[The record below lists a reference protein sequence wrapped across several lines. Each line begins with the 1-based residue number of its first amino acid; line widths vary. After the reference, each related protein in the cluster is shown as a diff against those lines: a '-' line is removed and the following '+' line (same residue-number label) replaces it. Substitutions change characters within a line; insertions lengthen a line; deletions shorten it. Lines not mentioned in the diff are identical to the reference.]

1 MADPPAAAAPAA
13 GPPAVAAP
21 AAAADPPAPPASRGW
36 GAARRVL
43 GAVHASRGFK
53 TLRDLV
59 PDGGYVDAARLA
71 PLRALGEG
79 AFGAVE
85 LARLDGPAGPLVAV
99 KTLRPELVADR
110 AELELFLE
118 EARLMRK
125 LAHPRIVAFLGMGGA
140 LAAEEGGGGGG
151 KGANGAGADG
161 ADGGNGAGKGKAG
174 KAGGGAAFGAGAF
187 VVQEYAAGGS
197 LQDLLVERMLGKP
210 GSRAYSHADAL
221 RWATHVARALEY
233 LHARRVVHRDLKLA
247 NVLLTAADVSNADA
261 KLCDFGLA
269 RLRPKAAAGAAP
281 APDRATF
288 SAAQRTA
295 SAALSRRLTGA
306 VDEAGAEAV
315 ARAGGGGGGA
325 RAARGAAA
333 VAAADMT
340 GATGSYAYMA
350 PEVLRSE
357 PYDESAD
364 IFSAGCA
371 ARGGGLLKS

>member
-1 MADPPAAAAPAA
+1 MADPPAAPAPGA
-13 GPPAVAAP
+13 AAP
-21 AAAADPPAPPASRGW
+21 AAAEAAAPAAATGRGW

-140 LAAEEGGGGGG
+140 LAAEGGGAGGE
-151 KGANGAGADG
+151 AGA
-161 ADGGNGAGKGKAG
+161 GAGKGG

-247 NVLLTAADVSNADA
+247 NVLLTAADVSRADA
-261 KLCDFGLA
+261 QLCDFGLA
-269 RLRPKAAAGAAP
+269 RLRPKAAGGAAP

-295 SAALSRRLTGA
+295 SAALSRRLTDA
-306 VDEAGAEAV
+306 VGEAGAEAA

-333 VAAADMT
+333 AAAADMT